1 MLNIKMQV
9 ITLGYI
15 HQSGKVTIYK
25 QLGAPESP
33 LILLSGI
40 ITFLQPRKLIYK

>member
-9 ITLGYI
+9 ITLRYI

-33 LILLSGI
+33 LILSGI